1 MVYMGILTILMIA
14 IGLSMD
20 AFAVSITN
28 GIKQTS
34 SGFKHALI
42 SALSFGVFQGIMPM
56 LGWRLGIGFSTK
68 IEAIDHWIAF
78 GLLVFIGGHMIY
90 ETVSAKEE
98 DSGVSRFNFKELMLM
113 SLATSIDALAVG
125 VSFSMAGVDTLAA
138 ISGASGIIA
147 ATTTVICTVGFYI
160 GRFFGSRYK
169 KGAEIA
175 GGVVLILMGVK
186 ILVEHLIG

>member
-1 MVYMGILTILMIA
+1 MGILTVLMIA
-14 IGLSMD
+14 VGLAMD

-34 SGFKHALI
+34 SHFKHALI
-42 SALSFGVFQGIMPM
+42 SALSFGVFQGVMPL
-56 LGWRLGIGFSTK
+56 LGWCLGIGFSDK
-68 IEAIDHWIAF
+68 IEFIDHWIAF

-90 ETVSAKEE
+90 EAASCTEE
-98 DSGVSRFNFKELMLM
+98 DCRISRFNFKELMLM

-125 VSFSMAGVDTLAA
+125 VSFAMAGVDTLWE
-138 ISGASGIIA
+138 ILGASGIIA
-147 ATTTVICTVGFYI
+147 LVTAIICTAGFYI
-160 GRFFGSRYK
+160 GRFFGCRYK

-175 GGVVLILMGVK
+175 GGIVLILMGIK